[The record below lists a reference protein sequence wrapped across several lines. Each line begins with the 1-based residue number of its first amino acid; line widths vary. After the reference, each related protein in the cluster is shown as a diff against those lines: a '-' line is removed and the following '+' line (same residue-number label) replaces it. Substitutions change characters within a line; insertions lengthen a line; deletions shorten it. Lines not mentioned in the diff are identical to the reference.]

1 MPPLR
6 KKLKRSKSPSE
17 DEPKKK
23 KQRKVGIKVSDD
35 KSKDNAPQVYQ
46 NLLRKGHKLGRVA
59 GGTVKSVNNAF
70 KNPNDSKN
78 RKRKAIHSN
87 AEIDEESDE
96 EEEIISE
103 EESEFE
109 NEEDSKKDS
118 DNESDEVKEES
129 KSEDSDD
136 ESNEEDEESDDSF
149 CNDAIANGHTIVNV
163 GYDAQVNYNQKVK
176 ALLKQHCTQC
186 DKHQISTSI
195 FNFMKMRKLPSY
207 HQPKSKFN
215 FMCLHNKCGKLDP
228 SDCTFDLMT
237 CCHHSFSIISGSKMA
252 YKEIIK
258 CAFTR
263 NKGGALGDYVVPTL
277 KMKWDKFVKFA
288 CPYTP
293 TGTNFRNFRNNTIR
307 KHLINEHKYKG
318 VPVSIEPNFNKRQA
332 LITAKKGKDISYNTY
347 VDDSE
352 SPLNEMSLDDQK
364 IFYKS
369 M

>member
-1 MPPLR
+1 MNIVLISCIPPLR
-6 KKLKRSKSPSE
+6 KKLKRSKSPSA

-23 KQRKVGIKVSDD
+23 KQRKAGVKVSGEN
-35 KSKDNAPQVYQ
+35 SKDNVPQGYKS
-46 NLLRKGHKLGRVA
+46 LIRKGTKLGRFA
-59 GGTVKSVNNAF
+59 GGSVKAVNNAF
-70 KNPNDSKN
+70 KNPKESKI
-78 RKRKAIHSN
+78 RKRIVI
-87 AEIDEESDE
+87 EEESEE
-96 EEEIISE
+96 EEEIVSE
-103 EESEFE
+103 VESEFE
-109 NEEDSKKDS
+109 IEDDSKKD
-118 DNESDEVKEES
+118 EVEEES

-163 GYDAQVNYNQKVK
+163 GHDAQVNYNQKVK

-207 HQPKSKFN
+207 HQPKSKFD

-293 TGTNFRNFRNNTIR
+293 TGTNFRNFRNNTIIR
-307 KHLINEHKYKG
+307 HLKGEHKHKG

-352 SPLNEMSLDDQK
+352 SPLCDMSLDDQK